1 MKFIYQAFF
10 LLSFVSVTLS
20 IPRYRCSDDLK
31 ISTCYTETEE
41 YGRTVAYINSCGIGG
56 VCKQIKRNHML
67 QCITPKNERRDENK
81 SCKVNDECKSL
92 HCVNEKCKYKTK
104 DEEVEESD
112 ECAPGLRFDKSKCV
126 EMLKEGEE
134 CESSNECAVG
144 LVCNEAD
151 STSTCVTAFSLENGS
166 TAKNPMAC
174 KTGQLYKTSSASY
187 CASLTNPQL
196 ETTSG
201 KNVCKY
207 DYDAGT
213 KGKGT
218 YELSDPIEVEP
229 YLQGLEEGS
238 VACRTLNGKKW
249 DEYIKT
255 YNDHLKE
262 AKENEFGRDFN
273 DEDDENENLFG
284 IAGRYHYGISST
296 YKAFANWKFQE
307 LFDTTNACV
316 KKALKQLSGSNLVF
330 STVTLGVLMGLIL

>member
-10 LLSFVSVTLS
+10 FLSFVSVTLS

-31 ISTCYTETEE
+31 ISTCYAETEE
-41 YGRTVAYINSCGIGG
+41 YGRTVVYINSCGIGG
-56 VCKQIKRNHML
+56 ACGAIKKSHMN
-67 QCITPKNERRDENK
+67 QCITPKNERRDEGK
-81 SCKVNDECKSL
+81 SCKIDKECKSL
-92 HCVNEKCKYKTK
+92 HCVNEKCKYKTAGETVET
-104 DEEVEESD
+104 EE
-112 ECAPGLRFDKSKCV
+112 ECAPDLRVKDSKCV
-126 EMLKEGEE
+126 EMIKEGEA
-134 CESSNECAVG
+134 CNSSNECEIG
-144 LVCNEAD
+144 LVCNEGD

-166 TAKNPMAC
+166 AAKNPMAC
-174 KTGQLYKTSSASY
+174 KSGQLYKSSSDSY
-187 CASLTNPQL
+187 CAALTNPTL
-196 ETTSG
+196 DTSSG

-207 DYDAGT
+207 EYDAGT

-218 YELSDPIEVEP
+218 YELSEPNVEP

-249 DEYIKT
+249 NEYIKT

-262 AKENEFGRDFN
+262 AKENKFGRNF
-273 DEDDENENLFG
+273 EDDEGEEDNLFE

-307 LFDTTNACV
+307 LLDTTNACV